1 MFKLLT
7 ISVSMSDLESKSLNQ
22 LLQVPSVN
30 PVADDEKRPLWSV
43 VIPTFNRTEYLKQ
56 ALECVLAQ
64 DLGPDKMHIEVID
77 NCSTESDPET
87 LIKKIS
93 QQRISFY
100 RQPKDI
106 GLVGNLTACIQRS
119 RGHLVHILHDD
130 DLVTPGFYMQMQ
142 EAFKKEPSIGAAFC
156 RTRFVT
162 AMGRSIKQR
171 KTPGILENW
180 LERIAVE
187 NLIQPPSMVVRRSVY
202 EKLGGFNP
210 NLVHACDWEMWTR
223 IAAHYPVWYEPQVL
237 GCSRMH
243 SLSESA
249 GFIRSAENIMDERRA
264 IEIIYAY
271 LPSSKAERLYKKVN
285 SNCTLWNIIGASR
298 IFASGNS
305 TAAWTQVQEALRG
318 QVPSVKV
325 MGMLAALPLRSVG
338 VYLKNMIDY
347 S

>member
-1 MFKLLT
+1 
-7 ISVSMSDLESKSLNQ
+7 MSDPKSNSLNPLIQ
-22 LLQVPSVN
+22 GPSISSVTE
-30 PVADDEKRPLWSV
+30 DEKRPLWSV
-43 VIPTFNRTEYLKQ
+43 MIPTFNRSEYLEE
-56 ALECVLAQ
+56 ALKCILVQ
-64 DLGPDKMHIEVID
+64 DPGPDKMHIEVID
-77 NCSTESDPET
+77 NYSTESDPES
-87 LIKKIS
+87 LIKKIG

-100 RQPKDI
+100 RQPKNI

-130 DLVTPGFYMQMQ
+130 DLVTPGFYTQMQ

-156 RTRFVT
+156 RTRFIT
-162 AMGRSIKQR
+162 AMGRSIKLFKRQR
-171 KTPGILENW
+171 KTSGILENW
-180 LERIAVE
+180 LERSAVE
-187 NLIQPPSMVVRRSVY
+187 NLIQPPSMVVRRSAY

-237 GCSRMH
+237 ACSRMH

-249 GFIRSAENIMDERRA
+249 GFIRSAENIRDERRA
-264 IEIIYAY
+264 IEIICAY
-271 LPSSKAERLYKKVN
+271 LPSSKAKKLYKKVN
-285 SNCTLWNIIGASR
+285 SNCTLWNIAGASR

-305 TAAWTQVQEALRG
+305 AAACTQVREALRG
-318 QVPSVKV
+318 QLPSVKA

-338 VYLKNMIDY
+338 VYLKNMLNY